1 MMMTMTTTTTG
12 SLCTLLG
19 LAAASTTPKRHVLR
33 RDASAE
39 SPNSSA
45 SRIAVGSPVQLKA
58 DVDLAWSLIARFG
71 EDPDEE
77 DDPSD
82 ATIDLL
88 WRVLM
93 RRATKTEST
102 ANARVDQTTIDVDGI
117 GMGAAEPA
125 RAASSPFHVSDTA
138 QALQKGKQANMEV
151 KDEEQWPWVS
161 RRLLNYSSGEAA
173 ASPRDQGWLDV
184 NVSMEME
191 IEIEI
196 ETEAALWNKRQK
208 VKV

>member
-1 MMMTMTTTTTG
+1 MALRLSG
-12 SLCTLLG
+12 SVGIATWTLPNVSHSPSDDEDDPSS
-19 LAAASTTPKRHVLR
+19 AEASTSTSPTATTSGVSPKATAKVTAHVLR

-138 QALQKGKQANMEV
+138 QAV
-151 KDEEQWPWVS
+151 TF
-161 RRLLNYSSGEAA
+161 GEAVEE
-173 ASPRDQGWLDV
+173 R
-184 NVSMEME
+184 
-191 IEIEI
+191 
-196 ETEAALWNKRQK
+196 
-208 VKV
+208 

>member
-1 MMMTMTTTTTG
+1 MMMTMTTTTG
-12 SLCTLLG
+12 SFCTLLR
-19 LAAASTTPKRHVLR
+19 LAAASKTPKRLGVDVLR

-45 SRIAVGSPVQLKA
+45 SRIAVCSPVQLKA

-93 RRATKTEST
+93 RRATKTDST
-102 ANARVDQTTIDVDGI
+102 ANARVDQTTIDVVDI

-138 QALQKGKQANMEV
+138 QAV
-151 KDEEQWPWVS
+151 TF
-161 RRLLNYSSGEAA
+161 GEAVEE
-173 ASPRDQGWLDV
+173 R
-184 NVSMEME
+184 
-191 IEIEI
+191 
-196 ETEAALWNKRQK
+196 
-208 VKV
+208 